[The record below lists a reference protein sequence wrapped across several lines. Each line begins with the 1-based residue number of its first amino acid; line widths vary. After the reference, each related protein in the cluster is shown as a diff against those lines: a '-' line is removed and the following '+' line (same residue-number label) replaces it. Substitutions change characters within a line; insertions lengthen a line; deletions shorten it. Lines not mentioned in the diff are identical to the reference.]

1 MQAANVATNCGAVE
15 NQQINKNI
23 KHNIHMFVYVCDNI
37 VYVFYFQI
45 GFVYVIQ

>member
-15 NQQINKNI
+15 NKQINKNI

-37 VYVFYFQI
+37 VYFQI
-45 GFVYVIQ
+45 GFVSFIQ